1 MSFARVSSFSP
12 LSSPSAPSFDDAFAN
27 VLNTQNSLTYD
38 AAFEEEFLA
47 APLVSEQSS
56 TIGSLEGSD
65 LEDLPIDPSL
75 LALVDLE
82 GNQATSAEP
91 LPSFA
96 PLLPVSNGPGFG
108 LGIRSEYVSL
118 EAVIAFNDS
127 MQGLEASSSSRGM
140 MHEPMFGPGRHTA
153 LVGDIPA
160 KMAVPATDMGEVLAD
175 SGIFVGTA
183 NHQASE
189 GSTFQPHFLWNGDT
203 SLAHTSYQSPRSDF
217 GPEPAASNLEL
228 MHEHQNGGLQASPT
242 IYPALDSQ
250 QTTSACCSEPD
261 GQFSFVPVMFPPP
274 PTAESSPSTTPPR
287 TSSASCAR
295 KARSGARGRMHAANT
310 ARACGSPAASLA
322 PTASPSPSPS
332 VANGQT
338 PTNGA
343 LRRSKISDPSV
354 QAFYAVTGNSKKD
367 QVAPSTR
374 KETPEVMNQLAR
386 NKTRNMTRTLAQKAV
401 ENAAR
406 SRVAAEMRVAE
417 AEVSKGEEE
426 NTEKNV
432 SILTLSC
439 FEGSKISGGEMSF
452 NNGKELSE
460 IHDLEIDL
468 LALKREAW
476 TSQFPKDETNSEP
489 DESIFHA
496 PENPYMAMT
505 EGDAT
510 IRSATQTI
518 AGLSSWEG
526 PVAFAANQPKADPRR
541 TKLEINTERAMESSF
556 EDHGLRLDR
565 SQDFPRLG
573 TPLSFVKLEEDN
585 GHALHREA
593 QQDVVERRREQRAR
607 GNRYW
612 ARGANR
618 GTNAS
623 STPASSGQVTPVPFE
638 NHTPLSLSPL
648 PPATPLAFVEEAFP
662 VPAAGLSSASDS
674 ASSSAF
680 SKTNRLDP
688 SKPHKSKPG
697 LSPMVLKFLELED
710 DDWMV
715 QFVKEIRKGRP
726 VQNYGVEW
734 QEWEEVMFPQANT
747 VKPPRKPRLS
757 TQLKEAQQQQEQ
769 QKQQEKP
776 KKTRAAKA
784 PKAPWGNSRK
794 RRGGSQLGASGR
806 SKRTRLSEDSG
817 EKEDHEMT
825 DEGSQGLLQA
835 PTPIDPALMMVE
847 MDFSSPPAAKS
858 SPQGRKSRG
867 QNKGGRGSRGGRRGR
882 GRGRGRG
889 ATTAAAF

>member
-12 LSSPSAPSFDDAFAN
+12 LSSPPAPSFDDAFAN

-175 SGIFVGTA
+175 SG
-183 NHQASE
+183 
-189 GSTFQPHFLWNGDT
+189 
-203 SLAHTSYQSPRSDF
+203 
-217 GPEPAASNLEL
+217 
-228 MHEHQNGGLQASPT
+228 
-242 IYPALDSQ
+242 
-250 QTTSACCSEPD
+250 
-261 GQFSFVPVMFPPP
+261 
-274 PTAESSPSTTPPR
+274 
-287 TSSASCAR
+287 
-295 KARSGARGRMHAANT
+295 
-310 ARACGSPAASLA
+310 
-322 PTASPSPSPS
+322 
-332 VANGQT
+332 
-338 PTNGA
+338 
-343 LRRSKISDPSV
+343 
-354 QAFYAVTGNSKKD
+354 NSKKD

-417 AEVSKGEEE
+417 TEVSKAEEE

-489 DESIFHA
+489 DEPIFHA

-623 STPASSGQVTPVPFE
+623 STPASSGQVTP
-638 NHTPLSLSPL
+638 
-648 PPATPLAFVEEAFP
+648 
-662 VPAAGLSSASDS
+662 
-674 ASSSAF
+674 
-680 SKTNRLDP
+680 
-688 SKPHKSKPG
+688 PHKSKPG

-806 SKRTRLSEDSG
+806 SKRTRLSEDSS